1 MRNVPVSIVCT
12 LTLLASAGAMGCGDN
27 SAGPP
32 MPRDPAMADASDI
45 EATQGEVIVV
55 HSSAELV
62 AALSP
67 ANAGRRILVR
77 AGSYDVDAPLTVP
90 DGATVRGD
98 GVMRFNGAGLPAGFT
113 ASTRTTLR
121 MTGNTPGNM
130 LTLGDG
136 ATIRGLQ
143 IEDLAG
149 RAGNVVA
156 VVSREAGDHVSA
168 NIVECEIINP
178 NASGA
183 GPEGPTGEALLV
195 LTRNVNLGAD
205 PLPHEGATLAARMV
219 RSVIRAPAGGGGL
232 FAFNFAPLGKV
243 SVTVAGNIV
252 GGSITANGG
261 VSRPDAVHDAE
272 VTIKSHHNLYRD
284 DRADPCVLPRLGWN
298 LTGGSGP
305 PVPLPVPVPETARNA
320 LRVHSVDDRI
330 ERFTTGIFATGSRRF
345 FPSPTAGPSTDN
357 AVDLE
362 LLGARISTPTCAGA
376 PTSDLGLVGAFAGAE
391 ALVPGNGNVLRAVVR
406 GVTGSGP
413 RANRY
418 AHALGPA
425 GALPADLAG
434 EDNRLEI
441 VGSPAAFGRTNR
453 RIDPAPEAGHFIGG
467 SH

>member
-12 LTLLASAGAMGCGDN
+12 LTLLASAGALGCGGD
-27 SAGPP
+27 SAGPSTSH
-32 MPRDPAMADASDI
+32 DPAMADASDL
-45 EATQGEVIVV
+45 EATQGAAIVV
-55 HSSAELV
+55 RSSAELV

-67 ANAGRRILVR
+67 ANAGRRIVVR
-77 AGSYDVDAPLTVP
+77 AGSYTVDAPLTVP
-90 DGATVRGD
+90 DGATLKGD
-98 GVMRFNGAGLPAGFT
+98 GVMRFNGAGLPTGFT
-113 ASTRTTLR
+113 ASTRTTLT
-121 MTGNTPGNM
+121 MAGNVPGNM

-143 IEDLAG
+143 IGDLAG

-168 NIVECEIINP
+168 SIVECEIINP
-178 NASGA
+178 NPSGA

-195 LTRNVNLGAD
+195 LTRNINGGAE
-205 PLPHEGATLAARMV
+205 PLPHEGATLEARMV

-272 VTIKSHHNLYRD
+272 VSIISRDNLYRD

-305 PVPLPVPVPETARNA
+305 PVPLPVPVPETARN
-320 LRVHSVDDRI
+320 LLHVHSVNDRI
-330 ERFTTGIFATGSRRF
+330 ERFTTGILATGSRRF
-345 FPSPTAGPSTDN
+345 FPLPSAGPSTDN
-357 AVDLE
+357 QVDLE
-362 LLGARISTPTCAGA
+362 LLGARISTPPCAGA
-376 PTSDLGLVGAFAGAE
+376 PTTDISLAGAFAGAE
-391 ALVPGNGNVLRAVVR
+391 GLVPGDGNGLRAVVR
-406 GVTGSGP
+406 GVTGSGS
-413 RANRY
+413 RSNQY
-418 AHALGPA
+418 AHAQGPS
-425 GALPADLAG
+425 GSLPAELRG
-434 EDNRLEI
+434 QDNRLEI
-441 VGSPAAFGRTNR
+441 VGTLAAFGRTNR
-453 RIDPAPEAGHFIGG
+453 RIDPAPEAEHFIGG